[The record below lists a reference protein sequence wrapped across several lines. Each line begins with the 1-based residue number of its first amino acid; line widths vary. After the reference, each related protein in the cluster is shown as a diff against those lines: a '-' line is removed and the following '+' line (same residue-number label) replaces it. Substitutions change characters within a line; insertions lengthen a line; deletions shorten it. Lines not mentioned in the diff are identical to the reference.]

1 MVMGLVGLALMLSR
15 LTLLQVML
23 LMLLYYRSTVFLEG
37 RLPAHFALVLSTVC
51 AIHLLPVIVALVIR
65 FKMVLLFRLL
75 SIVMSL

>member
-37 RLPAHFALVLSTVC
+37 RLPAHFALVLSIVC
-51 AIHLLPVIVALVIR
+51 AILLLPVFVALVLR
-65 FKMVLLFRLL
+65 FKMVLLFRPM